1 MVFCCYCD
9 MDKSRNNRRGLS
21 RRRITLAVIIDVTL
35 VLTVGIPVLFL
46 FLWGTPFERGFIC
59 DDPALSLPF
68 RSETVS
74 TTVLTI
80 AGFSV
85 SILVVLIV
93 EVLNTAERK
102 CQRPCQSAEGLGFC
116 MNGYSVFLVGFVLQQ
131 LVVEFV
137 KNQLGSLRPNFFD
150 VCRPQ
155 FNQSFCPGYV
165 SKYTCSGSEHGPDEI
180 RESRLS
186 FPSGHASFSMYI
198 AIYFCFYI
206 QRRLHVTFSRI
217 VKLFLQFGLVFLA
230 VVCGL
235 SRIQDNKHH
244 PADVIVGFFVGLTTA
259 VLVFHF
265 VGDKILPVRD
275 DSESLSFQ
283 LTDEKRCCCSCGA
296 TTPTIAELQS
306 PAPLLPNEYLSDMSH
321 VNGSVH
327 KYTCSF
333 KLNEKPTVRHHKST
347 PITPSRRVEDV

>member
-1 MVFCCYCD
+1 
-9 MDKSRNNRRGLS
+9 MDKRPGNRRELS
-21 RRRITLAVIIDVTL
+21 HRR
-35 VLTVGIPVLFL
+35 
-46 FLWGTPFERGFIC
+46 
-59 DDPALSLPF
+59 
-68 RSETVS
+68 
-74 TTVLTI
+74 
-80 AGFSV
+80 
-85 SILVVLIV
+85 VLIV

-259 VLVFHF
+259 FHF